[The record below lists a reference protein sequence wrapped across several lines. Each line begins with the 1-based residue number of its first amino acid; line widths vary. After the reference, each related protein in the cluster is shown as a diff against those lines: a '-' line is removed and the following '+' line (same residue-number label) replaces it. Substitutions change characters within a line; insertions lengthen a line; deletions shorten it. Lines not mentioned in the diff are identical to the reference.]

1 MSFYVKF
8 RGKEVLEK
16 MILVLEKS
24 LIFDPKIL
32 YEPWFWRGSYAMPP
46 ADSAP
51 VKKRFCVCLMSFV
64 DCYQGSFK
72 GYNGKTTYNC
82 LSLWSLFLAFRFS
95 WRHKE
100 MWAGNTARL
109 HTALPY
115 LNAWNMQASYSVKIT
130 ARIRLVQKSIKAM
143 TVIRDP
149 GQRHVDWGP
158 GRCQILSVQRLSQTQ
173 EETRLKVQV

>member
-1 MSFYVKF
+1 
-8 RGKEVLEK
+8 

-24 LIFDPKIL
+24 LHEKSLIFAPKL
-32 YEPWFWRGSYAMPP
+32 LDEPWFWRGSYTCRLCP
-46 ADSAP
+46 S
-51 VKKRFCVCLMSFV
+51 KEKIVCLTSFV

-72 GYNGKTTYNC
+72 VQNGKTTYNR
-82 LSLWSLFLAFRFS
+82 LSSWSLFLAFRFS

-115 LNAWNMQASYSVKIT
+115 LNAWNVQASDSVKIT
-130 ARIRLVQKSIKAM
+130 ARIWLVQKSIKAI

-173 EETRLKVQV
+173 EETRLKLQVKHLFQWVKMKK

>member
-1 MSFYVKF
+1 
-8 RGKEVLEK
+8 

-82 LSLWSLFLAFRFS
+82 LCEACS
-95 WRHKE
+95 WRSDFHDGTKRCE
-100 MWAGNTARL
+100 QETQQRR